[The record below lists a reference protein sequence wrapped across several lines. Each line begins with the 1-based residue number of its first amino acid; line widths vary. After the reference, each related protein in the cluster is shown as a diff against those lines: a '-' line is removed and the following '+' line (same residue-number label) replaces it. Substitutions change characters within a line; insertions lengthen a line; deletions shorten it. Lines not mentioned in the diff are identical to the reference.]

1 MNRERFASK
10 LFTYRSTFSMIFP
23 SKATVD
29 VMAFS
34 LSVTLI
40 LLRCMLMPTGLLAR
54 CMPSYIEINS
64 CATASSHISMLCR
77 ALCTVRY
84 ATLEFLF

>member
-1 MNRERFASK
+1 MNMERFASK

-29 VMAFS
+29 VMAFP

-40 LLRCMLMPTGLLAR
+40 LLRFMLRPTGLLAR
-54 CMPSYIEINS
+54 YMPSYVEINS
-64 CATASSHISMLCR
+64 CATASSHIYMLR
-77 ALCTVRY
+77 GALCMVMY